1 MLNSI
6 GNYMSH
12 VDCDIEMPLSQPYL
26 CSRKVL
32 AMSFIDGDRC
42 DTMFAA
48 AAPRVRQPVARR
60 VRGARRD
67 AAGE

>member
-12 VDCDIEMPLSQPYL
+12 VDCDIEMPISQPYL

-42 DTMFAA
+42 DTMFCKATCSMA
-48 AAPRVRQPVARR
+48 CQP
-60 VRGARRD
+60 
-67 AAGE
+67 